1 MNYSLIV
8 KTIGKI
14 IMVESGL
21 MLFPLAVALWNR
33 DSMRWAFVFS
43 ILFTGIFGFLLSLS
57 KHGTKHL
64 RIIDGMA
71 IVTFGWLLASVFGA
85 LPYMFSGLN
94 LSIVDCFFE
103 SVSGLSTTGATILP
117 RVEILSDSLMF
128 WRSFTQWIGGMGIL
142 VFTLAFLPALEGGSL
157 NVLKAE
163 AAGTMHEKLMP
174 RVKDNARVLYMTYG
188 VLTGL
193 LSIFLMLGG
202 MTWFEALLHAFGTVA
217 TAGFS
222 TRTDGIAAFSNPFIP
237 WIISVFMLLSGVNF
251 ALLVSLVR
259 GHYKRAI
266 QNSELKFYLS
276 AIGIGT
282 LGVTVSLAFQG
293 LGIWAAI
300 RNGFFLA
307 VSIVTSTGYTT
318 LDINRIPYFSQALL
332 LLLMFVG
339 GCIGSTGSGVK
350 AFRGLIIFKL
360 VRREIVKL
368 FHPRSV
374 VPLLVNRK
382 KFNSESIHS
391 VVSFVALYFIV
402 FMSGALI
409 ISADNMD
416 LVKSFSASAAAL
428 GNVGQSF
435 GFDAVS
441 MNYSS
446 FGTVSKV
453 VLSVLMLVGRLE
465 LFTVLALL
473 APRSWKKGI

>member
-21 MLFPLAVALWNR
+21 MVIPFAIALWNR
-33 DSMRWAFVFS
+33 DSMQWAFAFS

-71 IVTFGWLLASVFGA
+71 IVTFGWLFASIFGA
-85 LPYMFSGLN
+85 LPYFFSGLG
-94 LSIVDCFFE
+94 LSIIDCLFE
-103 SVSGLSTTGATILP
+103 SVSGLSTTGATILQ
-117 RVEILSDSLMF
+117 RVEMLPDSLLF

-163 AAGTMHEKLMP
+163 AAGVMQEKMVP
-174 RVKDNARVLYMTYG
+174 RVKDNARVLYLTYG
-188 VLTGL
+188 VLTIL
-193 LSIFLMLGG
+193 LTLFLTLGG
-202 MTWFEALLHAFGTVA
+202 MSWFEALLHAFGTVA

-222 TRTDGIAAFSNPFIP
+222 TRSGGIAEFGNPFIP
-237 WIISVFMLLSGVNF
+237 WIISVFMLLAGINF
-251 ALLVSLVR
+251 ALLVSMVR
-259 GHYKRAI
+259 GRYKRAL
-266 QNSELKFYLS
+266 QNSEFKFYMS

-282 LGVTVSLAFQG
+282 LGVTLSLALQG
-293 LGIWAAI
+293 SGIFTAL

-318 LDINRIPYFSQALL
+318 LDINRMPYFSQALL
-332 LLLMFVG
+332 FILMFVG
-339 GCIGSTGSGVK
+339 GCVGSTGSGVK
-350 AFRGLIIFKL
+350 AFRGMIIFKL

-374 VPLLVNRK
+374 VPLLVNTK

-391 VVSFVALYFIV
+391 VVSFIALYFIM
-402 FMSGALI
+402 FMFGALV

-441 MNYSS
+441 MNFSS
-446 FGTVSKV
+446 FGTTSKL
-453 VLSVLMLVGRLE
+453 VLCLLMLVGRLE

-473 APRSWKKGI
+473 APRSWKKGT